1 MNSSKSYNGSG
12 IREIKLRSH
21 DPPTDMNEKSHNSK
35 AYLGQGYKE
44 EDKNSRELKRIQD
57 YISFLTS
64 FKGKPIDNRGSE
76 YESYR
81 WCWD

>member
-44 EDKNSRELKRIQD
+44 EDKNSRELKRIQR
-57 YISFLTS
+57 ILNEPRITTS
-64 FKGKPIDNRGSE
+64 SII
-76 YESYR
+76 
-81 WCWD
+81 